1 MQKTKMVFTIGPAS
15 QSEEVLSKLMEA
27 GMNVSRH
34 NFSHGNHEEHRERMK
49 MIMKLREKYNKHIA
63 IMLDTKGPEIRTGN
77 FEKPVEVKEGDE
89 FTIVCGEEV
98 MGDEKQ
104 CSVTYDKLCEDVQ
117 KGDMILVDDG
127 LVELEVE
134 SVVGNKIKTTVKN
147 TGILSSHKGVNV
159 PGVSVALPALTDKD
173 IDDLKFGCEVGV
185 DIVAA
190 SFIRKAADVLAIR
203 KVLESY
209 GGADILIIS
218 KIENREGVENIDE
231 IIKFS
236 DGIMV
241 ARGDMGVEI
250 PMEEVP
256 LAQKMIIEKCNKEGI
271 PVITATQMLDSM
283 IRNPR
288 PTRAEVSDVANAIF
302 DGTDAVMLSGE
313 SANGKYPIDTA
324 LTMARIAQAA
334 ESTLNYDAMLDAK
347 KEQHI
352 MNVPNAICLAT
363 CTTATELNAAA
374 IITATQS
381 GHTARM
387 VSKYRPACTIIAVTP
402 SVKVAR
408 SLALNWGVIP
418 VLAPA
423 MKTTDELI
431 EKSVAI
437 SLNSGYV
444 AKGDLVVIAAGVPVS
459 MAGSTNML
467 KVHVVGDILVQ
478 GRGTGSRPGYGNVKI
493 IKNPK
498 DAKKL
503 IERDD
508 ILVIEH
514 MDPGYISAL
523 DKAAGVIAE
532 EGGMTSHL
540 AIECISREIPL
551 IVGAGGATDILK
563 NGTFISMDVRR
574 GIVYHGRANIQ

>member
-34 NFSHGNHEEHRERMK
+34 NFSHGNHEEHRERMM
-49 MIMKLREKYNKHIA
+49 MIKKLREKYDKHIA
-63 IMLDTKGPEIRTGN
+63 IMLDTKGPEIRTGK

-147 TGILSSHKGVNV
+147 TGIISSHKGVNV
-159 PGVSVALPALTDKD
+159 PGVPVALPALTDKD

-218 KIENREGVENIDE
+218 KIENRQGVENIDE

-256 LAQKMIIEKCNKEGI
+256 LAQKMIIEKCNKAGV

-313 SANGKYPIDTA
+313 SANGKYPVEAA

-334 ESTLNYDAMLDAK
+334 ESTLNYDAMLESK

-408 SLALNWGVIP
+408 SLALNWGVMP

-423 MKTTDELI
+423 MRTTDELI

-551 IVGAGGATDILK
+551 IVGAGGATHVLK

>member
-1 MQKTKMVFTIGPAS
+1 
-15 QSEEVLSKLMEA
+15 
-27 GMNVSRH
+27 
-34 NFSHGNHEEHRERMK
+34 
-49 MIMKLREKYNKHIA
+49 
-63 IMLDTKGPEIRTGN
+63 MLE
-77 FEKPVEVKEGDE
+77 
-89 FTIVCGEEV
+89 
-98 MGDEKQ
+98 
-104 CSVTYDKLCEDVQ
+104 
-117 KGDMILVDDG
+117 
-127 LVELEVE
+127 
-134 SVVGNKIKTTVKN
+134 
-147 TGILSSHKGVNV
+147 
-159 PGVSVALPALTDKD
+159 
-173 IDDLKFGCEVGV
+173 
-185 DIVAA
+185 
-190 SFIRKAADVLAIR
+190 
-203 KVLESY
+203 
-209 GGADILIIS
+209 
-218 KIENREGVENIDE
+218 
-231 IIKFS
+231 
-236 DGIMV
+236 
-241 ARGDMGVEI
+241 
-250 PMEEVP
+250 
-256 LAQKMIIEKCNKEGI
+256 
-271 PVITATQMLDSM
+271 
-283 IRNPR
+283 
-288 PTRAEVSDVANAIF
+288 
-302 DGTDAVMLSGE
+302 
-313 SANGKYPIDTA
+313 
-324 LTMARIAQAA
+324 
-334 ESTLNYDAMLDAK
+334 AK

-418 VLAPA
+418 VLAPV